1 MFRFYLKKLLRCPAT
16 YIGALLIAASMIYSV
31 AGELEVCMP
40 LYLFQCAMYVGI
52 LPFFLPIASVLP
64 VCYIRHALRKNAAFQ
79 FPLLHSSPVRYS
91 LGGLAASA
99 ISGAFVSLLGLAVFT
114 LFILIALPGPVDV
127 RTALFT
133 ESNPLYQGMSGPAIF
148 LVEALILAANCAMF
162 PCIAYAV
169 SAFSANQ
176 YVCATAPFAL
186 WMLLMALMQSLYQ
199 LKQAKVFLILDPA
212 QAQLG
217 GLMSSSED
225 GGLIY
230 LCIYVFCVI
239 TICGGVFLT
248 RLKKR
253 LKNG

>member
-16 YIGALLIAASMIYSV
+16 YIGALLIAAAMIYSV
-31 AGELEVCMP
+31 AQELQACMP
-40 LYLFQCAMYVGI
+40 LYLFQCAMYLGI

-64 VCYIRHALRKNAAFQ
+64 VCHIRHALRKNAAYQ
-79 FPLLHSSPVRYS
+79 FPLLHSSPISYS

-99 ISGAFVSLLGLAVFT
+99 ISGAFVSLLGLALFT
-114 LFILIALPGPVDV
+114 LFVVIALPGPVDIQ
-127 RTALFT
+127 TALFS
-133 ESNPLYQGMSGPAIF
+133 EEKPLYEGMSGPTIF
-148 LVEALILAANCAMF
+148 LVQAFILAANCAMF